1 MAQSTWVSWF
11 KFVHLNLGAS
21 SFDGKE
27 KTETGA
33 ATPHVNLQCAH
44 ATHYNFINNKD
55 TSTMNLTRCF
65 TAYLL
70 VLSSSAAS
78 ANVYDIVPSSSY
90 VGKEQPDWTNDL
102 LASATLAS
110 TTLIIKR
117 PKLKNRK
124 LVRRRRQQEAEGENA
139 RYHVSNQV
147 MESMITPPHIVTTLN
162 ANNINNI
169 HEEQED
175 RQLVVGG
182 AEAVEDRHYYMV
194 SLQYNGQ
201 HFCGGSLI
209 ARNVILTAAHCGT
222 YDPIYAI
229 LGRHDLKHDTDGQK
243 IGIRTKVI
251 HPKYDKLETD
261 NDFMLLFLEKPYNEA
276 SNVGIVK
283 LNKDDAYP
291 LAGERVADM
300 GWGDTTKDEGIHVA
314 SETLQRVY
322 LEVLSNV
329 DCDKSEGYYLDGTRG
344 WTYGSCQDFITDNM
358 LCTYKK
364 DRGSCSGDSGGPLVV
379 KPDISDGAQDV
390 QVGVSSWMIDCAGNF
405 PGVYARVSK
414 GYAWIE
420 SEICARSNEY
430 ACEAGFA
437 CGNCDE
443 NGGIIVPVRTSDNTG
458 ERIGTKPCP
467 VCVDGLT
474 VDPTTI
480 IPYPEANGAS
490 CAHLMKFATAG
501 VTKAVCNSMFQAET
515 ICCPILATNPCSA
528 CPDGIT
534 VDESVLVHPTSTKT
548 CGDLVVDSMIS
559 EEESEICNRMKKFK
573 SVCCPYVNPN
583 DRTANLYDDEWMTLD
598 DDKWRL

>member
-1 MAQSTWVSWF
+1 MVHNSAIRDNVAKSITLFIISSQST
-11 KFVHLNLGAS
+11 AS
-21 SFDGKE
+21 L
-27 KTETGA
+27 
-33 ATPHVNLQCAH
+33 P
-44 ATHYNFINNKD
+44 
-55 TSTMNLTRCF
+55 TMKKLIRCF

-70 VLSSSAAS
+70 VLSSSATAV
-78 ANVYDIVPSSSY
+78 NDVVPSSSAN
-90 VGKEQPDWTNDL
+90 VVEESDF
-102 LASATLAS
+102 AIATLAS
-110 TTLIIKR
+110 TTQIIKR

-124 LVRRRRQQEAEGENA
+124 LVRRRRQREAKENA
-139 RYHVSNQV
+139 RYASNQDI
-147 MESMITPPHIVTTLN
+147 ESIITLPPHAVTTLK
-162 ANNINNI
+162 ANNSSNNNNTN
-169 HEEQED
+169 EDED

-194 SLQYNGQ
+194 SLQYNEQ

-229 LGRHDLKHDTDGQK
+229 LGRHDLAHDTDGEK

-251 HPKYDKLETD
+251 HANYDKLETD
-261 NDFMLLFLEKPYNEA
+261 NDFMLLFLERPYTA
-276 SNVGIVK
+276 KNVGIVK
-283 LNKDDAYP
+283 LNSDDAYP

-300 GWGDTTKDEGIHVA
+300 GWGDTTKEEDIHVA
-314 SETLQRVY
+314 SEVLQRVY

-344 WTYGSCQDFITDNM
+344 WTYGSCEDFITDNM

-420 SEICARSNEY
+420 TEICTRSNEY

-467 VCVDGLT
+467 ICTNGVT

-501 VTKAVCNSMFQAET
+501 VTQAVCNSMFQAEAV
-515 ICCPILATNPCSA
+515 CCPILATNPCSA

-559 EEESEICNRMKKFK
+559 EEGSDVCKRMKNFK
-573 SVCCPYVNPN
+573 SICCPYVNPN

>member
-1 MAQSTWVSWF
+1 MAPHT
-11 KFVHLNLGAS
+11 
-21 SFDGKE
+21 
-27 KTETGA
+27 
-33 ATPHVNLQCAH
+33 TPQRDKIIMCIRNNN
-44 ATHYNFINNKD
+44 ATHYIISSTIR
-55 TSTMNLTRCF
+55 TSSIMNLVRCF
-65 TAYLL
+65 AAYLL
-70 VLSSSAAS
+70 VLSSSS
-78 ANVYDIVPSSSY
+78 ALAVDDVVIPSSPANKIVEES
-90 VGKEQPDWTNDL
+90 DLTNDL
-102 LASATLAS
+102 LPAIATLAS
-110 TTLIIKR
+110 TTRVLKR

-124 LVRRRRQQEAEGENA
+124 LVRRRRRQREAEENA
-139 RYHVSNQV
+139 RYYVSNRDN
-147 MESMITPPHIVTTLN
+147 MESMITPPHVGTAYTN
-162 ANNINNI
+162 NNNNNNIDEI
-169 HEEQED
+169 ED

-194 SLQYNGQ
+194 SLQYSKQ

-209 ARNVILTAAHCGT
+209 ARNVILTAAHCGA

-229 LGRHDLKHDTDGQK
+229 LGRHDLAHDTDGER
-243 IGIRTKVI
+243 IGIRDKVI
-251 HPKYDKLETD
+251 HPRYDKLETD
-261 NDFMLLFLEKPYNEA
+261 NDFMLLFLERPYTA
-276 SNVGIVK
+276 KNVGMVK
-283 LNKDDAYP
+283 LNSDDAYP
-291 LAGERVADM
+291 PAGVRVADM
-300 GWGDTTKDEGIHVA
+300 GWGDTMKDEGKHVA
-314 SETLQRVY
+314 SEALQRVY

-344 WTYGSCQDFITDNM
+344 WTYGSCEDFITDNM

-420 SEICARSNEY
+420 SEVCARSNEY
-430 ACEAGFA
+430 ACEAGFN

-443 NGGIIVPVRTSDNTG
+443 NGGIRIADNTG
-458 ERIGTKPCP
+458 ERIGAKPCP
-467 VCVDGLT
+467 VCLNGLT
-474 VDPTTI
+474 VDPTMI

-501 VTKAVCNSMFQAET
+501 VTQAVCNSMFQAET

-534 VDESVLVHPTSTKT
+534 VDESVLVHPSSTKT
-548 CGDLVVDSMIS
+548 CGDLVVDSMVS
-559 EEESEICNRMKKFK
+559 EEGSEVCSRMKNFK

-583 DRTANLYDDEWMTLD
+583 DRSANLYDDEWMTLD

>member
-1 MAQSTWVSWF
+1 
-11 KFVHLNLGAS
+11 
-21 SFDGKE
+21 
-27 KTETGA
+27 
-33 ATPHVNLQCAH
+33 
-44 ATHYNFINNKD
+44 
-55 TSTMNLTRCF
+55 MNLVRCF

-70 VLSSSAAS
+70 VLSSFSAIAVDDV
-78 ANVYDIVPSSSY
+78 AIPSSPADKIVEES
-90 VGKEQPDWTNDL
+90 DLTNNDIL
-102 LASATLAS
+102 PAFATLA
-110 TTLIIKR
+110 TTTRVIKR
-117 PKLKNRK
+117 PKPKNRK
-124 LVRRRRQQEAEGENA
+124 LVRRRRRQREAEEENA
-139 RYHVSNQV
+139 RYVSNRDN
-147 MESMITPPHIVTTLN
+147 MEESMIAPPHEVTAYT
-162 ANNINNI
+162 NNNNNSNI
-169 HEEQED
+169 DEMD

-194 SLQYNGQ
+194 SLQYSNQ

-209 ARNVILTAAHCGT
+209 ARNVILTAAHCGK
-222 YDPIYAI
+222 YDPIYAV
-229 LGRHDLKHDTDGQK
+229 LGRHDLAHDTDGER
-243 IGIRTKVI
+243 IGIRAKAI
-251 HPKYDKLETD
+251 HPRYDVLETD
-261 NDFMLLFLEKPYNEA
+261 NDFMLLFLERPYTA
-276 SNVGIVK
+276 KNVGIVK
-283 LNKDDAYP
+283 LNSDDAYP
-291 LAGERVADM
+291 PAGERVADM
-300 GWGDTTKDEGIHVA
+300 GWGDTMKDEGMHVA
-314 SETLQRVY
+314 SEALQRVY
-322 LEVLSNV
+322 LEVLTNV

-344 WTYGSCQDFITDNM
+344 WTYGSCEDFITDNM

-420 SEICARSNEY
+420 SEVCARSNEY
-430 ACEAGFA
+430 ACEAGFN

-443 NGGIIVPVRTSDNTG
+443 NGGIRIADDTG

-467 VCVDGLT
+467 VCLNGLT
-474 VDPTTI
+474 VDPTMI

-501 VTKAVCNSMFQAET
+501 VTQAVCNSMLQAET

-534 VDESVLVHPTSTKT
+534 VDESVLVHPSSTKT
-548 CGDLVVDSMIS
+548 CGDLVVDSMVS
-559 EEESEICNRMKKFK
+559 EEGSEVCSRMKNFK

-583 DRTANLYDDEWMTLD
+583 DRSANLYDDEWMTLD